1 MTKQMKSHDQMKTT
15 MQKTLPFVAASSL
28 AMTANFST
36 DAQTYTWNQQA
47 VGQGI
52 TTGQPICG
60 LGFAIDSG
68 C

>member
-36 DAQTYTWNQQA
+36 DAQTYTWN
-47 VGQGI
+47 
-52 TTGQPICG
+52 
-60 LGFAIDSG
+60 
-68 C
+68 